1 MTSPL
6 KRVASRGRARATLV
20 GVVVAVVMVVLF
32 TTVVGGAGEDV
43 MSADDAV
50 TFTDRALTDAG
61 VEATVGTPSEG
72 TFEGGARDE
81 DVWVVPAEVRGQ
93 QIAISVDADGD
104 KALNLADRLSDGSN
118 VLSDEEFEALAQ
130 FRFDPRAEGAVVP
143 ATAALALA
151 LAVGLLLGAALRT
164 GRAALPAL

>member
-1 MTSPL
+1 ME
-6 KRVASRGRARATLV
+6 RVASRGRVRAALV
-20 GVVVAVVMVVLF
+20 GVVVAVVMVGLF
-32 TTVVGGAGEDV
+32 ATVVGGAGQDA

-50 TFTDRALTDAG
+50 TFTERALADAG
-61 VEATVGTPSEG
+61 VDATVGTPTEG
-72 TFEGGARDE
+72 DFDGGGRDE

-93 QIAISVDADGD
+93 QIAVSVDADGD
-104 KALNLADRLSDGSN
+104 KALNLADRLGDGSN

-130 FRFDPRAEGAVVP
+130 FRFDPRAERSLVP

-151 LAVGLLLGAALRT
+151 LAVGLVLGAALRT